1 MLGKTVYF
9 LDFRGEGSV
18 GEGVVY
24 DVHVTSS
31 GYPAYQL
38 LVGKEFMQK
47 EITLCFLDK
56 ENAKKELKRL
66 KPLADKITDFAKNS
80 QDVIDGMRKELLGEP
95 TLLHLKGQ

>member
-9 LDFRGEGSV
+9 LDFRGKGSV

-56 ENAKKELKRL
+56 ENADKELKRL

-80 QDVIDGMRKELLGEP
+80 QDAIDVMRKELLGEP